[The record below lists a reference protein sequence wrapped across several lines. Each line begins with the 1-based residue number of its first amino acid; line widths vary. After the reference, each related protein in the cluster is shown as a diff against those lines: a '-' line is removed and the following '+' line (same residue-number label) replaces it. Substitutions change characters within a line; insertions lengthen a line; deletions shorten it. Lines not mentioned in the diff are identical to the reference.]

1 MNLNLPNT
9 ITAGRI
15 LAAPFIAALPF
26 IASPGA
32 RLAAFDSA
40 TRPRAFG
47 LWAASTSALTLL
59 GPILGGL
66 LVDNASWRVAL
77 S

>member
-1 MNLNLPNT
+1 MNLPNT

-32 RLAAFDSA
+32 RLIAFILYIVAAITDY
-40 TRPRAFG
+40 
-47 LWAASTSALTLL
+47 
-59 GPILGGL
+59 
-66 LVDNASWRVAL
+66 
-77 S
+77 